1 MNEQNAHEQKCGAK
15 TRSGGRCKRAPA
27 PGYNRCNLHGGK
39 TPRGHALPHTKTG
52 RYSKHLPTRMA
63 ARYLEAE
70 TDGELISLR
79 SDVALLDARIADL
92 LARVDSGESGR
103 IWSDTKAAFEALR
116 KANRE
121 HDTAKATEALFE
133 LDRLITRG
141 QTDYATWAEVVN
153 LVEQRRRTVD
163 SERKHL
169 QQMGQLVAVEQMM
182 VLAGA
187 LLASVKQHVSD
198 RDTLQLITTDFTR
211 LTEVS

>member
-1 MNEQNAHEQKCGAK
+1 MNEQNADEHKCGAK

-27 PGYNRCNLHGGK
+27 PGRTRCNLHGGK

-70 TDGELISLR
+70 SDGELISLR

-92 LARVDSGESGR
+92 LARVDTGESGR
-103 IWSDTKAAFEALR
+103 IWSETRAAFNDLR
-116 KANRE
+116 TANRKG
-121 HDTAKATEALFE
+121 DQAAATAAFMQ
-133 LDRLITRG
+133 LDQLISDG
-141 QTDYATWAEVVN
+141 QSDYATWAEVVN

>member
-1 MNEQNAHEQKCGAK
+1 M
-15 TRSGGRCKRAPA
+15 
-27 PGYNRCNLHGGK
+27 HGGTSK
-39 TPRGHALPHTKTG
+39 SGIASGTFKTG

-70 TDGELISLR
+70 SDGELISLR

-92 LARVDSGESGR
+92 LARVDTGESGR
-103 IWSDTKAAFEALR
+103 IWSETRAAFNDLR
-116 KANRE
+116 AANRKG
-121 HDTAKATEALFE
+121 DQAAATAAFMQ
-133 LDRLITRG
+133 LDQLISDG